1 MKSNKYKFSLPIN
14 IIRDEDKNKISSLDF
29 GKQIEILK
37 EEKTTTEKYI
47 IKKDNNLDT
56 VNRGKVEEIKNP
68 YLNLD
73 LNKIRK
79 DYEKKIQEKIKEI
92 KGDYAES
99 EKRDMVLIQLKT
111 TTHYLETKQENGD
124 KLNLELI
131 KEKEEIEINK
141 RINEIKSD
149 ESYYDKKLL
158 VLNEMSTKKCYMDK
172 EEVKQYIEN
181 KQKNKLEILNEK
193 PKNLDGTPCTN
204 ITGDSTFQDSKE
216 GKDQFPEENEKLLSF
231 IFDDESKNVK
241 LKLKEFNEARTQN
254 YLKHKINDNLLTK
267 VNQDS
272 TLPEIYK
279 LDDTNFAFVYENN
292 LKTYPIT
299 LTESLKHTKNLIK
312 ANILDE
318 PFGLHFCGKK
328 IKLKGEIEIRECAPN
343 NFICKECMEKN
354 KKRFNLPDNYLININ
369 GRVSKIIRDKYH
381 CLGTFGKCN
390 SFAFCNNGFTCK
402 ACEILN
408 SCKNYYFK

>member
-1 MKSNKYKFSLPIN
+1 
-14 IIRDEDKNKISSLDF
+14 
-29 GKQIEILK
+29 
-37 EEKTTTEKYI
+37 
-47 IKKDNNLDT
+47 
-56 VNRGKVEEIKNP
+56 
-68 YLNLD
+68 
-73 LNKIRK
+73 
-79 DYEKKIQEKIKEI
+79 
-92 KGDYAES
+92 
-99 EKRDMVLIQLKT
+99 
-111 TTHYLETKQENGD
+111 
-124 KLNLELI
+124 
-131 KEKEEIEINK
+131 
-141 RINEIKSD
+141 
-149 ESYYDKKLL
+149 
-158 VLNEMSTKKCYMDK
+158 MDK

-272 TLPEIYK
+272 NLPEIYK

-328 IKLKGEIEIRECAPN
+328 L
-343 NFICKECMEKN
+343 
-354 KKRFNLPDNYLININ
+354 
-369 GRVSKIIRDKYH
+369 S
-381 CLGTFGKCN
+381 
-390 SFAFCNNGFTCK
+390 
-402 ACEILN
+402 
-408 SCKNYYFK
+408 